1 MRRSCLANT
10 GINLD
15 NETPRGNEDT
25 FLTLSQA
32 AALLKVSK
40 SSLRRWSNTGDLRC
54 FRIGRRGE
62 RRFRRDDLMGLVRMN
77 PADTVPN
84 KHTRAHICTNF
95 RDRDEQWRLFQPYLN
110 AHLYDDSAIV
120 YVYEGSIHRIQA
132 WFSNN
137 PAASRLIQ
145 TDRLRLIS
153 SRDSYLRQQR
163 FDTERMLNFW
173 KVLIEEFQNKNIHRL
188 LLTGEMGWATL
199 GAPGSNQL
207 IFYEKEL
214 DQFLKAYP
222 SITVVCQYSLIDFP
236 ATVIFDSVR
245 LHPTVLPAMT

>member
-10 GINLD
+10 GINL
-15 NETPRGNEDT
+15 GNDTSMDDEDI

-62 RRFRRDDLMGLVRMN
+62 RRFRRDDLMALARVN
-77 PADTVPN
+77 PADTAPSM
-84 KHTRAHICTNF
+84 HAGAHICTNF

-110 AHLYDDSAIV
+110 AHLHDDSAIV
-120 YVYEGSIHRIQA
+120 YVYEGSRNRIQA

-137 PAASRLIQ
+137 PAVTRL
-145 TDRLRLIS
+145 TETNRFRLIS

-163 FDTERMLNFW
+163 FDTEWMLNFW
-173 KVLIEEFQNKNIHRL
+173 KVIIEEFQNKNIHRL
-188 LLTGEMGWATL
+188 LLTGEMDWATL

-214 DQFLKAYP
+214 DQFLQNYP
-222 SITVVCQYSLIDFP
+222 SVTVVCQYSLIDCP
-236 ATVIFDSVR
+236 ATVIFDSIR